1 MISTSKTIVYRS
13 SYEAP
18 KCKIYSIAVESVMT
32 ASGYGEQGTPGD
44 DMGGDGHDL

>member
-1 MISTSKTIVYRS
+1 MISTSKTIVCRS

-32 ASGYGEQGTPGD
+32 ASGYGNEGNPGD